1 MKTAKE
7 KAAEWGV
14 SPSTV
19 AAYCASGVIPPA
31 EKVGKRRRWEIPDD
45 WCRPPLSRR
54 QLCFLLDTV
63 DQIHLGAN
71 YSDLNMGHKDD
82 VLEAGYRYLIAAG
95 FLTYKRRNSRT
106 NDLANAFVTARGASL
121 LERENSDS
129 KDSVKFTG
137 HVKAVASLGIAK
149 VELGYEVS
157 NG

>member
-7 KAAEWGV
+7 KAVEWGV
-14 SPSTV
+14 SSSTV
-19 AAYCASGVIPPA
+19 AAYCASGIIPPA
-31 EKVGKRRRWEIPDD
+31 EKVGKRKRWEIPDD
-45 WCRPPLSRR
+45 WCKPPLSRR

-63 DQIHLGAN
+63 DQIHLGTN

-95 FLTYKRRNSRT
+95 FLTYKRKNGRT
-106 NDLANAFVTARGASL
+106 RDLANAFVTARGASL
-121 LERENSDS
+121 LERENSNS
-129 KDSVKFTG
+129 KDGVRFTA
-137 HVKAVASLGIAK
+137 HVKAGASLGIAK